1 MADVSKIKLPDQSIV
16 NIKDY
21 RIPGVDIT
29 PTSGSSNLITSG
41 GVYQD
46 IEDTSRVVS
55 AALNDLND
63 RVVDIED
70 EWVTTEEFSQIEQA
84 VRDTYTKQEI
94 DVMIADLESGGID
107 NVVTQVKVGATAY
120 NPSNGIV
127 SLPAYPTSLPASDV
141 SSWAKSAN
149 KPSYT
154 LDEVS
159 DGSSRKLSNYLPLAG
174 GTMSGTIS
182 WPGATRELLAFAPT
196 DSTWKGGL
204 KYSWSSNT
212 TVALWSRNT
221 KGQFVWNAGTD
232 LSANDVNGTSTRT
245 YDFQVGRNASNE
257 LEVLTQ
263 GKYIGNA
270 FVKSGGT
277 SSQFLKA
284 DGSVDSN
291 TYSTTDTKN
300 TAGSTDTSNK
310 IFLIGATSQGANP
323 QTYSDNE
330 VYATSGVLTTK
341 SVQVGGTAATMQYNS
356 TDQSIEFIF
365 A

>member
-182 WPGATRELLAFAPT
+182 
-196 DSTWKGGL
+196 
-204 KYSWSSNT
+204 
-212 TVALWSRNT
+212 
-221 KGQFVWNAGTD
+221 
-232 LSANDVNGTSTRT
+232 
-245 YDFQVGRNASNE
+245 
-257 LEVLTQ
+257 
-263 GKYIGNA
+263 
-270 FVKSGGT
+270 
-277 SSQFLKA
+277 
-284 DGSVDSN
+284 
-291 TYSTTDTKN
+291 
-300 TAGSTDTSNK
+300 
-310 IFLIGATSQGANP
+310 
-323 QTYSDNE
+323 
-330 VYATSGVLTTK
+330 
-341 SVQVGGTAATMQYNS
+341 
-356 TDQSIEFIF
+356 
-365 A
+365 